1 MPSNN
6 NKRKAEDIVD
16 PSDGSG
22 GDSDGPPTK
31 KKTQVASTDHDDG
44 PLQLPAVVWG
54 HVLDFMPYGEVRSAL
69 LICKTVANDA
79 VDHVQTINVM
89 KSTQLNVPAARRFL
103 NVRELN
109 ILCLLKSADSST
121 NMLSCELCPDTV
133 GRAVFFAA
141 SFPKVE
147 RILVGGYNFVLNA
160 FWGSPQVCYNPQNCV
175 APQNHQDIFDTLVK
189 GFCGALKT
197 GLFPQVTS
205 IDGIIEHNGCC
216 ALVDGV
222 RVPEVA
228 CDCQDICRFFP
239 MENVMN
245 RSRIHC
251 LDVSSF
257 FDIVGERNRGL
268 TNFRSNAFEIIT
280 MAIEERLS
288 VYEESDLVRD
298 GGEHATAFVQT
309 TADTLSKLPYWE
321 DDEYPS
327 EFFHDL
333 IRIFFLSDVVF
344 AKIDMLLA
352 RSAFD
357 PRECTG
363 KEKFMFPHIW
373 DTLEPRILAK
383 STYDGL
389 MSRGFPIDGESIR
402 DRLVVVD
409 DSKQPALRGLAERIR
424 EG

>member
-1 MPSNN
+1 
-6 NKRKAEDIVD
+6 
-16 PSDGSG
+16 
-22 GDSDGPPTK
+22 
-31 KKTQVASTDHDDG
+31 
-44 PLQLPAVVWG
+44 
-54 HVLDFMPYGEVRSAL
+54 
-69 LICKTVANDA
+69 
-79 VDHVQTINVM
+79 
-89 KSTQLNVPAARRFL
+89 
-103 NVRELN
+103 
-109 ILCLLKSADSST
+109 
-121 NMLSCELCPDTV
+121 
-133 GRAVFFAA
+133 
-141 SFPKVE
+141 
-147 RILVGGYNFVLNA
+147 
-160 FWGSPQVCYNPQNCV
+160 
-175 APQNHQDIFDTLVK
+175 
-189 GFCGALKT
+189 
-197 GLFPQVTS
+197 
-205 IDGIIEHNGCC
+205 
-216 ALVDGV
+216 
-222 RVPEVA
+222 
-228 CDCQDICRFFP
+228 
-239 MENVMN
+239 MN

-280 MAIEERLS
+280 MEIEERLS
-288 VYEESDLVRD
+288 VYEKSDLVRD
-298 GGEHATAFVQT
+298 GGERATAFVRT

-333 IRIFFLSDVVF
+333 IRIFFLSDIVF

-402 DRLVVVD
+402 GRLVVVD
-409 DSKQPALRGLAERIR
+409 NSKQPALRGLAEKIR